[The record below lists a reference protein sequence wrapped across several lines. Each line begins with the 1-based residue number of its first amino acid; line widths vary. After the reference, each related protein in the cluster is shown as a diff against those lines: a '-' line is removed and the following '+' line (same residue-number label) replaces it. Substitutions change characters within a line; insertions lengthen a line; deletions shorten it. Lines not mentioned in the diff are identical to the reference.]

1 MSKKVL
7 VASVACVLALSWI
20 PISAAAGKEERN
32 QAVEFC
38 NATISQSMRA
48 LNQIVQG
55 VKQSSNCLAVARSLE
70 ALAAS
75 GCGDLYLQGKLATS
89 KFRPDG
95 PVMATICATVVDICG
110 IQLPPDSC
118 PE

>member
-20 PISAAAGKEERN
+20 PISAAAGKGKRN
-32 QAVEFC
+32 QAVGFC
-38 NATISQSMRA
+38 NATISQSMGA

-89 KFRPDG
+89 RFRPDG
-95 PVMATICATVVDICG
+95 PVMTTVCTAVADICS
-110 IQLPPDSC
+110 IPLPPDAC